1 MLHIRTPLILHPGL
15 STPTRRIWLKLENLQ
30 PGGSFKIR
38 GIGLL
43 CSRAAQQGKR
53 KVVCP
58 SGGNAGLATA
68 MAAACLGL
76 KACIVVPH
84 TTPQSTR
91 ARISNTGAEVI
102 VHGKFWD
109 EANQRARELAQDPR
123 SEFVPAFDHPVLWEG
138 HSTMVDEILE
148 DCPPVDVLVT
158 SVGGGGLLAGL
169 LTGLIRHRHTDCRI
183 VACETEGAASFA
195 AAVAAGH
202 PVRLPKIDTVATS
215 LGAAQVAAWPVKHI
229 GEFPHECVVL
239 SDDEAIMGVVR
250 YANDLRQLV
259 EPACGV
265 SLAIAY
271 LDHPAIA
278 DANDVVIVVCGG
290 VSINAQLVAG
300 WARLSTGKH
309 ARQGWKR
316 YPGVTSPTAGDDDLQ

>member
-30 PGGSFKIR
+30 PSGSFKLR
-38 GIGLL
+38 GMGLL
-43 CSRAAQQGKR
+43 CSRAKQQGKR

-68 MAAACLGL
+68 MAAAQLGL
-76 KACIVVPH
+76 QACIVVPD

-91 ARISNTGAEVI
+91 TRIARAGAEVS
-102 VHGKFWD
+102 VQGKVWD
-109 EANQRARELAQDPR
+109 EANQRAKELAANAD

-138 HSTMVDEILE
+138 HSTLIDEILE
-148 DCPPVDVLVT
+148 DCPQVDALVT

-169 LTGLIRHRHTDCRI
+169 LTGLIRHGRTDCRI

-202 PVRLPKIDTVATS
+202 PVKLPKIDTVATS
-215 LGAAQVAAWPVKHI
+215 LGAAQVAAWPVVHI
-229 GEFPHECVVL
+229 AEFPHDCVVL
-239 SDDEAIMGVVR
+239 SDDDAILGVVR

-278 DANDVVIVVCGG
+278 DAHDVVIVVCGG

-300 WARLSTGKH
+300 WARLSTGAH

-316 YPGVTSPTAGDDDLQ
+316 YPGVTSPTVGEGDLH